1 MTPLHK
7 KAADLLEIIW
17 RGIPRDY
24 KSRYRMNIWQQFE
37 DQIRSAAYTSNLGK
51 FINSLCSKMNASIGR
66 NADER
71 KRFNEILRQIQDT
84 KLLLKLMR
92 EETALLVL
100 MVRIRQQEKREARLD
115 RQWETEDLFAE
126 TEGN

>member
-1 MTPLHK
+1 
-7 KAADLLEIIW
+7 
-17 RGIPRDY
+17 
-24 KSRYRMNIWQQFE
+24 
-37 DQIRSAAYTSNLGK
+37 
-51 FINSLCSKMNASIGR
+51 MNASIGR